1 MRSAEPFFDVN
12 DVLARY
18 RISRWTLNAWIDQRG
33 FPKPFRFSNRRYFK
47 VPDVEAWDRLQL
59 GESIETVP
67 EALGMPIVSDVIQ
80 TYEDFVKAMRKRRND
95 LDLPAIEADALGGLE
110 EGYTNKLENY
120 GKSYGR
126 GMGVDTFPRWLG
138 GMRVGI
144 ILVALPRCPH
154 AKRKRA
160 PTVGEVAA

>member
-1 MRSAEPFFDVN
+1 MRTADPYLDVN

-18 RISRWTLNAWIDQRG
+18 RISRWTLQRWIDVKG
-33 FPKPFRFSNRRYFK
+33 FPKPFRFSRIRYFK
-47 VPDVEAWDRLQL
+47 VPEIEAWDRLQL
-59 GESIETVP
+59 GEIIETVP

-80 TYEDFVKAMRKRRND
+80 TYEDFVKAMRSRRDALN
-95 LDLPAIEADALGGLE
+95 LPAIEADALGGLQ

-126 GMGVDTFPRWLG
+126 AMGVDTFPRWLG

-144 ILVALPRCPH
+144 VLVALPRRPH
-154 AKRKRA
+154 IKRKRA
-160 PTVGEVAA
+160 PSVEAAA